1 MIFIRAAWTSQ
12 SSEQPCAACCRFAS
26 EVQSWFRELAE
37 QQPVLFMET
46 QALPIL
52 KVPAPGSL
60 QHIAV
65 DSRGL
70 HSSSALPWLLER
82 WIPDSCTAGGAVG
95 TETAQRGAG
104 DAQAARQEVAALIG
118 ARSSDV
124 VPVANATTAA
134 SAVISSVPLR
144 RGDLLLMTSLTY
156 PAVRA
161 MPLPPRT

>member
-26 EVQSWFRELAE
+26 EVQSWFWELAE

-65 DSRGL
+65 DGL

-156 PAVRA
+156 LAVRA

>member
-1 MIFIRAAWTSQ
+1 MQAGAASLLRRCYSMISVRTAWTSQ

-52 KVPAPGSL
+52 KVPASGSL
-60 QHIAV
+60 QHIAI

-82 WIPDSCTAGGAVG
+82 
-95 TETAQRGAG
+95 
-104 DAQAARQEVAALIG
+104 
-118 ARSSDV
+118 
-124 VPVANATTAA
+124 
-134 SAVISSVPLR
+134 
-144 RGDLLLMTSLTY
+144 
-156 PAVRA
+156 
-161 MPLPPRT
+161 